1 MKRPLHRVALLQF
14 PGVSCS
20 RDYIQQL
27 KEEGFTDVGLAYQI
41 GLSQF
46 TGAGYN
52 WDQTRQTA
60 EWLEE
65 FGMKMVVFTGYQ
77 KYQEPVLRDHPE
89 RGMICIGGSG
99 VTRDSDSVVTSTWL
113 CPFQPD
119 NKTKYLS
126 LLTKLIELNSL
137 REIHL
142 NDEAGLGFSNG
153 SFGCYCSFCVS
164 EYESEFGQPPP

>member
-60 EWLEE
+60 KWLEE
-65 FGMKMVVFTGYQ
+65 FGMKEV
-77 KYQEPVLRDHPE
+77 
-89 RGMICIGGSG
+89 GG
-99 VTRDSDSVVTSTWL
+99 L
-113 CPFQPD
+113 
-119 NKTKYLS
+119 
-126 LLTKLIELNSL
+126 EL
-137 REIHL
+137 E
-142 NDEAGLGFSNG
+142 GFSGNHLI
-153 SFGCYCSFCVS
+153 
-164 EYESEFGQPPP
+164 YEVEWRQS